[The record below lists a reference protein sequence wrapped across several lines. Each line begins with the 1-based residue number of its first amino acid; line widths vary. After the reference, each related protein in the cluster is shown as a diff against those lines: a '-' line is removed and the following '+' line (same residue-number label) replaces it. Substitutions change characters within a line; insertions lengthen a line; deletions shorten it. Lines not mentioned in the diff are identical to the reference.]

1 MNLIEKLGC
10 TPGPW
15 EATGAYPHMIFHG
28 AQLVAD
34 CSTNRVSARHIPEN
48 TDLIAAASEMLEALI
63 TFRDDISA
71 EAEEESGIYI
81 DDIIEKATGKTWAEV
96 KELLK

>member
-1 MNLIEKLGC
+1 MKLIEKLGI

-15 EATGAYPHMIFHG
+15 TSRRGCIAGIFDGGMAMCDGWYNEPDEA
-28 AQLVAD
+28 
-34 CSTNRVSARHIPEN
+34 
-48 TDLIAAASEMLEALI
+48 DLRLMTAAPEMLEALI

>member
-1 MNLIEKLGC
+1 MKLIEKLGI

-15 EATGAYPHMIFHG
+15 TSRRGCIAGIFDGGMTMYDGWYNEPDEA
-28 AQLVAD
+28 
-34 CSTNRVSARHIPEN
+34 
-48 TDLIAAASEMLEALI
+48 DLRLMTAAPEMLEALI